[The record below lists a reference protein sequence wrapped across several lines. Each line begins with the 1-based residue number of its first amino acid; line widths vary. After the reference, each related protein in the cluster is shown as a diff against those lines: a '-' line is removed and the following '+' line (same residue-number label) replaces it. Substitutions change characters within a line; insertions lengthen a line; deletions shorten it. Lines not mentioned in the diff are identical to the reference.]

1 MKKILFILAVCLL
14 AGCTGN
20 EKQAH
25 QGAQQFLDAFLAND
39 YDKAAEFCTND
50 FQIDFEKVVA
60 NFRTLDTNV
69 RALLVSECSQYKAE
83 ILSAQSINGTDTF
96 KVDYR
101 IVKAQAD
108 TASANNGFIESSLK
122 VVDGKVYQLGE

>member
-20 EKQAH
+20 EKQA
-25 QGAQQFLDAFLAND
+25 QQCAQQFLDAFLAND